1 MNGYGHALWSRPEDV
16 SENSGNMQMTWE
28 SDRRYLIL
36 AWTWVLGFSF
46 LRLMYANF
54 FLLAPDEANY
64 WQWGRHMAWGY
75 HDQAPLIAWAIRLS
89 TRFLGHTEL
98 AVRLPSIM
106 AVAVASL
113 YLVGIAARWVDYRAA
128 FSTAVFTQAI
138 FEFNVGGLL
147 ATPDGLQAAAW
158 AGAAYHTA
166 RAYESDDW
174 AQWLVC
180 GVWFGVGMLG
190 KYTMVIFLPSAFCYG
205 LFSPVHRRRLL
216 SIRPYAGLLIGL
228 LMFMPV
234 VMWNAANHWN
244 SLRHVAHIG
253 GADEGFAI
261 SLKFFGEYLAS
272 QAALLSPLVF
282 VLVLMAWV
290 AVFKRGYPEEKWIYP
305 YLVYTSLP
313 MFAVF
318 ALLSLHSRVYGNWP
332 GAGFLTA
339 AVLTAALY
347 GRKPAGAVA
356 EKQPAGPG
364 CRLYPWAVGSS
375 YILTV
380 LVCMQTVWPVL
391 PIPETLDRTVTE
403 LRGWREL
410 GLKTHDVEQ
419 TMPNPPRTFIFGLD
433 YQTASELAFY
443 TPGHPRTVSI
453 NRWLRPNVYDYWWRD
468 EDLMGWDGV
477 GVTYDGSSHLQRLN
491 QVFEHVDPPI
501 RLDIFRP
508 AAWSS
513 GAGAQEKPVQT
524 FFLYRA
530 YGFKG
535 GLRWIPPDSRDIRA
549 GS

>member
-1 MNGYGHALWSRPEDV
+1 MRDV
-16 SENSGNMQMTWE
+16 GADASENSGNIHMTTAA
-28 SDRRYLIL
+28 DRSYLLL
-36 AWTWVLGFSF
+36 AWTWVLGFTF
-46 LRLMYANF
+46 FRLIYANF

-89 TRFLGHTEL
+89 TCLLGNTEP
-98 AVRLPSIM
+98 AVRLPSIL

-113 YLVGIAARWVDYRAA
+113 YLVGIAARWVDHRAA
-128 FSTAVFTQAI
+128 FCTAVFTQAI

-166 RAYESDDW
+166 RAFESDDW
-174 AQWLVC
+174 AQWLV
-180 GVWFGVGMLG
+180 GGIWFGAGMLS
-190 KYTMVIFLPSAFCYG
+190 KYTMIIFLPSAFCYG
-205 LFSPVHRRRLL
+205 LFSPVHRCRLL
-216 SIRPYAGLLIGL
+216 SIRPYAGLLIGS

-234 VMWNAANHWN
+234 VAWNSANHWN

-272 QAALLSPLVF
+272 QAGLLSPLVF

-290 AVFKRGYPEEKWIYP
+290 AVFKKGYPEGDWIYP

-347 GRKPAGAVA
+347 GRKPTGAA
-356 EKQPAGPG
+356 AQGPAGPG
-364 CRLYPWAVGSS
+364 RRLYPWAVGSS
-375 YILTV
+375 YVLTA
-380 LVCMQTVWPVL
+380 LVCLQIVWPVL
-391 PIPETLDRTVTE
+391 PIPVNLDRTVTE
-403 LRGWREL
+403 LGGWREL
-410 GLKTHDVEQ
+410 GLNTSDMVQ
-419 TMPNPPRTFIFGLD
+419 AMPNPPRTFIFGLD

-443 TPGHPRTVSI
+443 TPGHPQTVSI

-477 GVTYDGSSHLQRLN
+477 GVTYDGSSHVQRLN
-491 QVFEHVDPPI
+491 QVFEHVDPPV
-501 RLDIFRP
+501 RLDILRP
-508 AAWSS
+508 SAWSS
-513 GAGAQEKPVQT
+513 SDGAQEKPVQT
-524 FFLYRA
+524 FYIYRA
-530 YGFKG
+530 FGFKG
-535 GLRWIPPDSRDIRA
+535 GLRWIPPDSGDIRI